1 MDKQGEEKKITT
13 TILLE
18 PSARLNDNRF
28 QMERVVQISLRHTLK
43 SWCSQL
49 DANYKPPCNRDVGC
63 SPSLGSMLLEFWVQV
78 PATSTLNTS
87 STPQPQLKSTK
98 LRSTANSNTSKK
110 VTVAASNL
118 SFHLL
123 VATTQKQGGTYY
135 TRKLDVYFTPKGSAI
150 AIGNMF
156 KELESKR

>member
-1 MDKQGEEKKITT
+1 M
-13 TILLE
+13 
-18 PSARLNDNRF
+18 
-28 QMERVVQISLRHTLK
+28 
-43 SWCSQL
+43 
-49 DANYKPPCNRDVGC
+49 
-63 SPSLGSMLLEFWVQV
+63 
-78 PATSTLNTS
+78 
-87 STPQPQLKSTK
+87 STK